1 MAQLEPSSD
10 DLTHAANRRE
20 IAAKLWSFP
29 GGSAEWVSVVS
40 CIIAVRH
47 ENPGRWD
54 RINASTLF
62 TLPDRHP
69 EFLDAVIVEYFT
81 RKLIGETT

>member
-10 DLTHAANRRE
+10 DLTHEQRRE
-20 IAAKLWSFP
+20 TAAKLWAFP
-29 GGSAEWVSVVS
+29 VGSAEWVSVVS

-47 ENPGRWD
+47 ENPGRWGK
-54 RINASTLF
+54 INASTLSV
-62 TLPDRHP
+62 LLDRHP
-69 EFLDAVIVEYFT
+69 EFLDAVLVEYFT

>member
-20 IAAKLWSFP
+20 IAAKLLSFP
-29 GGSAEWVSVVS
+29 GGSAEWCSVAS
-40 CIIAVRH
+40 CITAARH

-54 RINASTLF
+54 RVNAFTLF
-62 TLPDRHP
+62 LSPDHHP
-69 EFLDAVIVEYFT
+69 EFLDAVLVEYFT
-81 RKLIGETT
+81 RKLTGETT